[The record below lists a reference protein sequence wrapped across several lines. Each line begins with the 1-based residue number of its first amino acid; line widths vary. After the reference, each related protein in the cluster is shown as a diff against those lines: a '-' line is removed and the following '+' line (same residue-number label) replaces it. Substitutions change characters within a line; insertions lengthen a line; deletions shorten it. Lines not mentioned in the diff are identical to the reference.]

1 MANDLG
7 LFAAIGGGLI
17 ALAAGGYIAFQSSQ
31 ITGLRAEKVLLTEKV
46 GKLEA
51 AISLSIKERTRISD
65 QLKDYQNRKAEVEVR
80 YINKPTTV
88 FKEVI
93 KTVPPETVSTKANE
107 ETNALFD
114 AINSSAVTFS
124 LHNDKN

>member
-1 MANDLG
+1 MANDFG
-7 LFAAIGGGLI
+7 LFAALGG
-17 ALAAGGYIAFQSSQ
+17 AVATLAAGAYIVFQSSQ
-31 ITGLRAEKVLLTEKV
+31 ITGLRAEKVLLVEKV

-51 AISLSIKERTRISD
+51 AITLSITERVRIAD
-65 QLKDYQNRKAEVEVR
+65 QLKEYQNRKAEVEVR
-80 YINKPTTV
+80 YITKPTTV

-114 AINSSAVTFS
+114 SINSSAVTFS
-124 LHNDKN
+124 LRNDKN